1 MNNHGFCSIFVEIHW
16 SPQLRDLYE
25 NCGLRCQVPALWRRQ
40 WPCFCIKQHESW
52 LPKWWIYWC
61 LLRIYPVQTWVSRSF
76 FWSPL
81 KWNLT
86 QDGTVA
92 LNTNCACQLDFNVWP
107 WSKFLWC
114 SDFLGIRSHGV
125 YQRAQIQNSGCDAD
139 CPNLEL
145 SKEMHTLRRETW
157 APPKWTVDWPWFR
170 VSSVW

>member
-1 MNNHGFCSIFVEIHW
+1 MSPAKHALLFHDLSEQVSIFLGKTLEKTCSCWSEKHGTAVKNHGFCSVFVEIHW

-92 LNTNCACQLDFNVWP
+92 LKTNCACQLDFNVWP

-114 SDFLGIRSHGV
+114 FDFLGIRSHGV
-125 YQRAQIQNSGCDAD
+125 
-139 CPNLEL
+139 
-145 SKEMHTLRRETW
+145 
-157 APPKWTVDWPWFR
+157 
-170 VSSVW
+170 